1 IITSPFY
8 STSFTRRIC
17 SKGESN
23 ALHLTTAP
31 NAHGELILRFWS
43 YQSCAKLSI
52 VHSFDAPLHKTIA
65 E

>member
-1 IITSPFY
+1 IGPDPRNFNQRVSLGRNDLLIRTF
-8 STSFTRRIC
+8 
-17 SKGESN
+17 
-23 ALHLTTAP
+23 P
-31 NAHGELILRFWS
+31 NAPIAHGKLILRVWS